1 MGKNLLF
8 NWWTPK
14 GYLCHLIAIIFSF
27 LQKQTNRFYLA
38 LCVLTLILLPLF
50 YLIVF
55 LHQRFALCTLWISTF
70 LMRWAFPGL
79 FSYSAM
85 QGNEERCPGSK
96 TVFKNWAE
104 EKTILVV
111 SYLCVPKH
119 PTDVCTILFVAS
131 IYTVVLEHLLYFYEL
146 FRSVGTLDHQT
157 LSNASMNCQ
166 NHFIGFKLP

>member
-1 MGKNLLF
+1 MSISRNTHIL
-8 NWWTPK
+8 PRREMRK
-14 GYLCHLIAIIFSF
+14 GVQDLKRFSKIG
-27 LQKQTNRFYLA
+27 QK
-38 LCVLTLILLPLF
+38 
-50 YLIVF
+50 
-55 LHQRFALCTLWISTF
+55 
-70 LMRWAFPGL
+70 
-79 FSYSAM
+79 
-85 QGNEERCPGSK
+85 K
-96 TVFKNWAE
+96 
-104 EKTILVV
+104 KTILVV

>member
-14 GYLCHLIAIIFSF
+14 GYLCHLIAIIFPF

-85 QGNEERCPGSK
+85 QGNEERCPWSK
-96 TVFKNWAE
+96 TVFKNRAE

-111 SYLCVPKH
+111 SSLCAQTPYRCVHHFFCSKYLYYGIRTSLVFFMSSSDLFELWSTKLYPMHQWTVK
-119 PTDVCTILFVAS
+119 TI
-131 IYTVVLEHLLYFYEL
+131 
-146 FRSVGTLDHQT
+146 
-157 LSNASMNCQ
+157 
-166 NHFIGFKLP
+166 